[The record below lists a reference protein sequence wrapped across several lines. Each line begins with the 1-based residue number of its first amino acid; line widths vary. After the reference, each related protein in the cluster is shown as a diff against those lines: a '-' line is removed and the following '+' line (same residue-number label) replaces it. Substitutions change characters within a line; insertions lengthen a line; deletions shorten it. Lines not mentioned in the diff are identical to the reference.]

1 MSKVEQ
7 YSRPWVT
14 FNPTDKKH
22 REIFHTAL
30 KHNTWGK
37 SPVRFWL
44 EGETSS
50 LMDQCTQKM
59 ARYYMGLMLLINIDM
74 FLQHNTLTVD
84 TGTKRCYNI
93 A

>member
-14 FNPTDKKH
+14 FDPSDKKH

-50 LMDQCTQKM
+50 LMDQCTSKM
-59 ARYYMGLMLLINIDM
+59 ARYYMEQEFGKIKDKLIADEINVIN
-74 FLQHNTLTVD
+74 QYRYVATV
-84 TGTKRCYNI
+84 
-93 A
+93 

>member
-14 FNPTDKKH
+14 FNPTDKQH

-30 KHNTWGK
+30 KYNTWGK
-37 SPVRFWL
+37 APVRFWL

-59 ARYYMGLMLLINIDM
+59 ARYYMEQEFGKIKDKLIAEEINVINQYR
-74 FLQHNTLTVD
+74 FTAVVV
-84 TGTKRCYNI
+84 
-93 A
+93 